1 MKLMCYLICFV
12 MSLLIVGCG
21 GDEDEPVVEDK
32 PVAED
37 KPDTSPRPVANFIK
51 SDPPNGTLI
60 GVGDDWTDLEIRL
73 FFDYPPTFVA
83 VGGMPAQ
90 IHGALVIWEVRS
102 GKLLDLLEQ
111 NDQELS
117 LTWKDPDG
125 SERKTVLTFEVKY
138 DWGEPPEII
147 ASTLRDG
154 DQDVDPH
161 FLNLSGIIFVF
172 DEVVTGAIAILP
184 KDGERLNWSVEWNT
198 GEQHGAAVTIKP
210 RRGEELRHGVIYV
223 IEIDVRDA
231 SGNGLPVTITFST
244 VDE

>member
-1 MKLMCYLICFV
+1 MKLICYLICFV
-12 MSLLIVGCG
+12 MSLLMVGCG
-21 GDEDEPVVEDK
+21 GDEDEPVT
-32 PVAED
+32 ED
-37 KPDTSPRPVANFIK
+37 KPDTSPLPVANFIK

-102 GKLLDLLEQ
+102 GKLSDLLEQ

-125 SERKTVLTFEVKY
+125 SERETILTFEIKY
-138 DWGEPPEII
+138 DWGNPPEIV
-147 ASTLRDG
+147 AGTLRDG
-154 DQDVDPH
+154 AQDVDPH

-172 DEVVTGAIAILP
+172 DEVVTGHVVILP
-184 KDGERLNWSVEWNT
+184 KDGGPLNWSVEWNT
-198 GEQHGAAVTIKP
+198 GERHGAAVTIKP

-223 IEIDVRDA
+223 IEVDVLDG

-244 VDE
+244 KDE